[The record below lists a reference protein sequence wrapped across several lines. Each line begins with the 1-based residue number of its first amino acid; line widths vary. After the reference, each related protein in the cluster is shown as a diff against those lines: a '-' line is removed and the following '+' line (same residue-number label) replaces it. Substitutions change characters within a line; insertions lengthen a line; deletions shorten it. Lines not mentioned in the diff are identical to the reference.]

1 MRPARAPLD
10 LTLDPKRIGVHA
22 RIFAYALLVVCY
34 VLMKLGPEA
43 LLAPVLSGLSLVAI
57 LVSLPASSVGTRVLT
72 GLFSGG
78 GVWMLHHSAVGLPAF
93 LGAFG
98 DMTYLVALF
107 AVVPV
112 LCAPIRVGRYATA
125 IESVLHGRIKG
136 AFGLN
141 AVATTLAYACGS
153 FMSMA
158 AVPIMMTSLKPVV
171 GSYPLAN
178 KVRFMAVSATI
189 GYVLPT
195 LWTPVSGVVGLV
207 LSSLRVDWLSVLPN
221 LFALSVAG
229 LGVHAA
235 IFYVLEVHGRAP
247 RSGTT
252 EAAPELH
259 RATSPRS
266 KLVEMAV
273 AIVLLIGTI
282 ILVERWL
289 GIGFIHVTILVS
301 IPFALAWSAVIG
313 QAGHFLE
320 DAAQDL
326 LDRLPRMADLVA
338 IFLSAGFFARAMHLS
353 GLDHLANV
361 QFLDLYEVLG
371 NVGFLV
377 AMPIMALVA
386 AFLGVHPLVA
396 IALLGEA
403 LNPEQLGIRPEQLAI
418 TLIGSAVLTYM
429 LGPFSGTLGLVQS
442 LTGVSTFRLS
452 IWNAPYAAGFFLLL
466 VAAIMLT

>member
-1 MRPARAPLD
+1 MRPARAAVD
-10 LTLDPKRIGVHA
+10 LTIDPTRIGVHV
-22 RIFAYALLVVCY
+22 RVVAYALLVVCY
-34 VLMKLGPEA
+34 VLLKLGPEA

-72 GLFSGG
+72 GLFIGG
-78 GVWMLHHSAVGLPAF
+78 GVWMLHHSGAGLPAI

-98 DMTYLVALF
+98 DMAYLVALF

-112 LCAPIRVGRYATA
+112 LCGPIRVGRYAMA
-125 IESVLHGRIKG
+125 IELVLHGRIKG

-141 AVATTLAYACGS
+141 AVATTLAYACGA

-158 AVPIMMTSLKPVV
+158 AVPIMITSLKPVV

-178 KVRFMAVSATI
+178 KVRFMAVSAAI

-195 LWTPVSGVVGLV
+195 LWTPISGVVGLV
-207 LSSLRVDWLSVLPN
+207 LSSLRVDWLSLFPN

-229 LGVHAA
+229 LGVNAA

-247 RSGTT
+247 RSGAT

-259 RATSPRS
+259 RAPPPRG
-266 KLVEMAV
+266 KLLEMGV
-273 AIVLLIGTI
+273 AIVLLIGII

-289 GIGFIHVTILVS
+289 TIGFVNVTILVS

-313 QAGHFLE
+313 QTGHFLE

-338 IFLSAGFFARAMHLS
+338 IFLSAGFFSRTMHVS

-361 QFLDLYEVLG
+361 LFLELYEVLG
-371 NVGFLV
+371 NVGFLI

-442 LTGVSTFRLS
+442 ITGVSTFRLS
-452 IWNAPYAAGFFLLL
+452 IWNAPYAGGFFLLL
-466 VAAIMLT
+466 VAAIILT